1 MRRVEGE
8 EQDLRSAV
16 AVISR
21 RRWLIGAATAVAVVV
36 AVALSFVQPKRYT
49 ARARVLARA
58 EVQDVFNTGI
68 PAPGDA
74 QRVVDTEIEVVRS
87 EPTRA
92 EAAKELG
99 FVPPK
104 VSASAVGRTDLMEV
118 RASAGTPE
126 EAARVTNAYAQAYV
140 RLRRAQAVERLD
152 AAAKEL
158 EAKVADFQRQIEAL
172 DGRLASTPA
181 ADSPAATG
189 LRSQRDLLLQQQSA
203 LQARYVQLQVDA
215 SLEDGGARVVSE
227 ATPPPSPSSPRPVR
241 NAAVAM
247 ALGLV
252 FGVGLAFV
260 RDHLDDSVKTRED
273 LEAVI
278 EDLPLIGSV
287 PRVRGW
293 DESDGAFLVS
303 LADPHSPAA
312 DAYRSLGVA
321 LRAGGVGEKFNVV
334 QVTSSVPGEGKSS
347 TVANLGVALA
357 QAGIRVVAI
366 SADLHRPRL
375 HQFFDTANDRG
386 LTNVLSGTG
395 PIQGKWDTFTRVPGV
410 NHLILLNAGP
420 PLRDGHSNLLGSAR
434 MKELVDAL
442 RTSTNVVLID
452 SPPVLGVSDAAVL
465 ARVVDATILVASVGV
480 AGKAQVRRSVE
491 LLRSVDADLL
501 GVVLNNTEELDT
513 YAYYY
518 RRGREGGPDAAAG

>member
-1 MRRVEGE
+1 MEGE
-8 EQDLRSAV
+8 EQDLRSAI

-99 FVPPK
+99 FLPPK

-118 RASAGTPE
+118 RASAGSPE
-126 EAARVTNAYAQAYV
+126 EAARITNAYAQAYV

-158 EAKVADFQRQIEAL
+158 ETKVADFQRQIEDL
-172 DGRLASTPA
+172 GGRLASTPA
-181 ADSPAATG
+181 ESPAATG

-215 SLEDGGARVVSE
+215 SLEDGGARVVSQ
-227 ATPPPSPSSPRPVR
+227 ATPPSSPSSPRPVR
-241 NAAVAM
+241 NASVAM

-287 PRVRGW
+287 PRVKGW
-293 DESDGAFLVS
+293 DDADGAFLVS

-312 DAYRSLGVA
+312 DAYRSLAVA

-357 QAGIRVVAI
+357 QAGVRVVAI

-375 HQFFDTANDRG
+375 HHFFDTDNDRG
-386 LTNVLSGTG
+386 LTTVLSGTG

-410 NHLILLNAGP
+410 NHLILLNAGSP
-420 PLRDGHSNLLGSAR
+420 PRDGHSNLLGSPR
-434 MKELVDAL
+434 MKELLDVL

-501 GVVLNNTEELDT
+501 GVVLNNTDELET

-518 RRGREGGPDAAAG
+518 RRAGGTDAAAG